1 MKKLIVAAAG
11 LMLVGAMVSNAS
23 AEAGVSFKGDARAR
37 GLYRDNYSFGELTN
51 IFGQKLEDDKSQWQS
66 RVRLIFQGE
75 SKGGAYAN
83 ARVRFAD
90 STWDGA
96 QKTRALGEGS
106 NIYTDWAYVGTPM
119 GPLAVEAGLMP
130 WNITRWAMWDQRV
143 DGLNVKYVNDMTTV
157 MAFFQKMDE
166 FDETDILTVPVV
178 NADGT
183 AGIPLVIN
191 NDVVEDDDRD
201 RYGVYLNQKF
211 DGGWGVVGAVMYQN
225 DDQFKGERD
234 GVTVIGEVTGTIGNV
249 AVQADGAWQEA
260 DVLLTPDDPWG
271 VYAQAVVPV
280 GNVSLLAGVGATVD
294 GFVVDGDYQPV
305 IMMSDDSSI
314 ATAYGIGV
322 FGDTNF
328 AVLSPSMKVTEQLT
342 LTGVAAYYDIDG
354 VGVFADADSAFEIS
368 GRAAYAVTDG
378 TTLSAEAGYLDVD
391 GLEEPAI
398 GAGLILVIGF

>member
-37 GLYRDNYSFGELTN
+37 GLYRSDYNFVDSDT
-51 IFGQKLEDDKSQWQS
+51 SQWQS

-90 STWDGA
+90 STWDGS

-119 GPLAVEAGLMP
+119 GPLAIEAGLLP
-130 WNITRWAMWDQRV
+130 WNLTRWSDWDSRV

-157 MAFFQKMDE
+157 MAFYHKLDE
-166 FDETDILTVPVV
+166 FDETDILTVPVF
-178 NADGT
+178 NTDGSL
-183 AGIPLVIN
+183 AGTVTTN
-191 NDVVEDDDRD
+191 NDIVEDDDMD
-201 RYGVYLNQKF
+201 RYGVYVNQKF
-211 DGGWGVVGAVMYQN
+211 DGGWAVAGAVHMQA
-225 DDQFKGERD
+225 DDQGAGDRD
-234 GVTVIGEVTGTIGNV
+234 GVTVLAEVTGAINNV
-249 AVQADGAWQEA
+249 AVLADAHWQEA
-260 DVLLTPDDPWG
+260 DVALTPDDPWG
-271 VYAQAVVPV
+271 LYGQAVVPV
-280 GNVSLLAGVGATVD
+280 GAVNLLAGVGTTQD
-294 GFVVDGDYQPV
+294 GFVVDGDFQQL
-305 IMMSDDSSI
+305 IMLSNDSSI
-314 ATAYGIGV
+314 ATGYGIGA
-322 FGDTNF
+322 FGDTTF
-328 AVLSPSMKVTEQLT
+328 GVLSPSMKVSEQLT
-342 LTGVAAYYDIDG
+342 LTGVVAYADIDG
-354 VGVFADADSAFEIS
+354 AGKYAEADSALEIS

-378 TTLSAEAGYLDVD
+378 ATLSAEAGYLDVD

>member
-11 LMLVGAMVSNAS
+11 LMLVGTMVSNAS

-37 GLYRDNYSFGELTN
+37 GLYRDNYNFGELFVPWEADT
-51 IFGQKLEDDKSQWQS
+51 SQWQS

-83 ARVRFAD
+83 ARIRLAD
-90 STWDGA
+90 STWDGT

-119 GPLAVEAGLMP
+119 GPLAVEAGLLP

-157 MAFFQKMDE
+157 MAFYQKVDE
-166 FDETDILTVPVV
+166 FDETAVAPAVV
-178 NADGT
+178 VDAAGNVLSTGT
-183 AGIPLVIN
+183 IST
-191 NDVVEDDDRD
+191 DSMDDDDRD

-211 DGGWGVVGAVMYQN
+211 DGGWGLVGAVMYQN
-225 DDQFKGERD
+225 DDQGAGARD
-234 GVTVIGEVTGTIGNV
+234 GAIVIGEVTGTIGNV

-280 GNVSLLAGVGATVD
+280 GSVSLLAGAGATVD
-294 GFVVDGDYQPV
+294 GFVVDGDFAPV

-354 VGVFADADSAFEIS
+354 VGVFADADSAFELS

-378 TTLSAEAGYLDVD
+378 ATLSAEAGYLDVD

>member
-23 AEAGVSFKGDARAR
+23 AEAGMSFKGDARAR
-37 GLYRDNYSFGELTN
+37 GLYRDNYYFGELTDAT
-51 IFGQKLEDDKSQWQS
+51 GKKLDDDKSQWQS
-66 RVRLIFQGE
+66 RVRVIFQGE

-90 STWDGA
+90 STWDGS

-143 DGLNVKYVNDMTTV
+143 DGLNVKYANDMTTV
-157 MAFFQKMDE
+157 MAFYQKLDE
-166 FDETDILTVPVV
+166 FDETDIAPVYLNGVPV
-178 NADGT
+178 GT
-183 AGIPLVIN
+183 MDLVN
-191 NDVVEDDDRD
+191 NDNMD

-211 DGGWGVVGAVMYQN
+211 DGGWGLVGAVLYQN
-225 DDQFKGERD
+225 DDQSAGERD
-234 GVTVIGEVTGTIGNV
+234 GVTVIGEVTGAIGNI

-271 VYAQAVVPV
+271 VYAQAVIPV
-280 GNVSLLAGVGATVD
+280 GAVSLLAGAGATVD
-294 GFVVDGDYQPV
+294 GFVVDGDYQAF
-305 IMMSDDSSI
+305 IMLSDDSSI
-314 ATAYGIGV
+314 ATGYGVGR

-328 AVLSPSMKVTEQLT
+328 AVLSPSMKVSEQLT
-342 LTGVAAYYDIDG
+342 LTGVVGYADIDG
-354 VGVFADADSAFEIS
+354 SGAFAQVDSALEIS

-378 TTLSAEAGYLDVD
+378 ATLSAEAGYLDVD

>member
-11 LMLVGAMVSNAS
+11 LMLVGTMVSNAS

-37 GLYRDNYSFGELTN
+37 GLYRSDYNFVDSDT
-51 IFGQKLEDDKSQWQS
+51 SQWQS

-90 STWDGA
+90 SAWDGT

-157 MAFFQKMDE
+157 MAFYQKMDE

-178 NADGT
+178 KADGT
-183 AGIPLVIN
+183 AGTLIVN
-191 NDVVEDDDRD
+191 NDIVEDDDRD

-211 DGGWGVVGAVMYQN
+211 DGGWGVVGAVLYQN
-225 DDQFKGERD
+225 DDQGAGDRD

-280 GNVSLLAGVGATVD
+280 GDVSLLAGAGATVD
-294 GFVVDGDYQPV
+294 GFVVDGDYQAF
-305 IMMSDDSSI
+305 IMLSDDSSI
-314 ATAYGIGV
+314 ATAYGVGA

-328 AVLSPSMKVTEQLT
+328 VVLSPSMKVSEQLT
-342 LTGVAAYYDIDG
+342 LTGVAGYLDIDS
-354 VGVFADADSAFEIS
+354 DADSAFEIS
-368 GRAAYAVTDG
+368 GRASYAVTDG
-378 TTLSAEAGYLDVD
+378 ATLSAEAGYLDVD
-391 GLEEPAI
+391 GFEEPAI

>member
-11 LMLVGAMVSNAS
+11 LMLVGTMVSNAS

-37 GLYRDNYSFGELTN
+37 GLYRSDYNFVDSDT
-51 IFGQKLEDDKSQWQS
+51 SQWQS

-90 STWDGA
+90 SAWDGS

-119 GPLAVEAGLMP
+119 GPLAIEAGLLP
-130 WNITRWAMWDQRV
+130 WNITRWSMWDQRV

-157 MAFFQKMDE
+157 MAFYQKMDE
-166 FDETDILTVPVV
+166 FDETDILNVPLV

-183 AGIPLVIN
+183 PAGTLVLN
-191 NDVVEDDDRD
+191 NDIVEDDDFD

-211 DGGWGVVGAVMYQN
+211 DGGWGVVGSVMMQN
-225 DDQFKGERD
+225 DDQGTGDRD
-234 GVTVIGEVTGTIGNV
+234 GVIVIGEVTGAIGNA
-249 AVQADGAWQEA
+249 AVQADAHWQEA
-260 DVLLTPDDPWG
+260 DVALTPDDPWG
-271 VYAQAVVPV
+271 LYAQAVMPV
-280 GNVSLLAGVGATVD
+280 GAVNLLAGVGTTQD
-294 GFVVDGDYQPV
+294 GFVVDGDYQAF
-305 IMMSDDSSI
+305 IMLSDDSSI
-314 ATAYGIGV
+314 ATAYGVGK

-328 AVLSPSMKVTEQLT
+328 AVLSPSMKVSEQLT
-342 LTGVAAYYDIDG
+342 LTGVVGYLDIDG
-354 VGVFADADSAFEIS
+354 TGAYAEADSAFEIS

-378 TTLSAEAGYLDVD
+378 ATLSAEAGYLDVD
-391 GLEEPAI
+391 GFEEPAI